1 MCISLEESSTL
12 SKLRG
17 TELKCLLFMVKEA
30 NLEDLSLSQCGTLNS
45 TVSLKDNTKS
55 GKLMQ
60 CVSASGFPSGEI

>member
-1 MCISLEESSTL
+1 
-12 SKLRG
+12 
-17 TELKCLLFMVKEA
+17 MVKEA

-45 TVSLKDNTKS
+45 TVSLKDNTS